1 MAERAK
7 QPTWVMFSL
16 LESIFACT
24 AFILLWIGGIRCNFI
39 KFTDTSGTS
48 EPISMQFGIWYYQFW
63 SVVTS
68 ADGTFLFE
76 SCHGYPDYVELD
88 ATWKAARAF
97 SVLTLIFGLVVFIV
111 SLFSACAPNP
121 DKPLT
126 RGWMAP
132 AYLLTAIF
140 QGLMLLL
147 LSSAACTNNV
157 LVQNASAE
165 YYPMRGVTFP
175 DTCSIATGAKLTISA
190 TVFWAAAGVAS
201 YMAHRAEVKAEGA
214 EAQASLTE
222 PLAP

>member
-1 MAERAK
+1 MAERAE
-7 QPTWVMFSL
+7 QPRWVAFSL
-16 LESIFACT
+16 LEFIFACT
-24 AFILLWIGGIRCNFI
+24 AFILLLIGTIHCNFI
-39 KFTDTSGTS
+39 KFTDIYGTS
-48 EPISMQFGIWYYQFW
+48 NPVSWHFGIWYYEFW
-63 SVVTS
+63 SIVKS
-68 ADGTFLFE
+68 ADGTFFLA
-76 SCHGYPDYVELD
+76 SCHGFPDYVELD

-97 SVLTLIFGLVVFIV
+97 SVLTLISGLVVFI
-111 SLFSACAPNP
+111 FSYFPCAPNP

-132 AYLLTAIF
+132 AYFLTAIF

-157 LVQNASAE
+157 LVQNAPVE
-165 YYPMRGVTFP
+165 YWPMRDVAFP

-201 YMAHRAEVKAEGA
+201 YMAHSAEVKAEGT
-214 EAQASLTE
+214 ELQASLTE